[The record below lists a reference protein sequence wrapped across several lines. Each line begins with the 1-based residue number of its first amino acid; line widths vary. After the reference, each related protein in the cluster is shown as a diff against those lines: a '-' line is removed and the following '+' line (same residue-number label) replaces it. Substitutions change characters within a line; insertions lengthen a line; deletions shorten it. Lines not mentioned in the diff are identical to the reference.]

1 MLPRVSIVIPCF
13 NHGSYLPDSLLNLE
27 PTSTFYEVIIV
38 DDGSTDPETIKTLGI
53 YRDQHFNIINQ
64 ENKGL
69 AAARNTGISY
79 AKGEFI
85 MLLDAD
91 NMLELDYL
99 KNAVKVFESDPSV
112 DVVYSDAEYFGSKSG
127 KWIVGE
133 FNLQRLMIANF
144 IDACAMVRKS
154 VFDQLGG
161 YDTKMKEI
169 KSGWED
175 WEMWLRI
182 AFAGKRFRYF
192 PQVGF
197 RYRVS
202 PNSMIVGIRN
212 NYEVRNNLTDYLHK
226 KYPAHLGQQYITEF
240 VIKRFKPHPF
250 HFLIKLSMISW
261 FKTRYQKLL
270 SRNKIIKG
278 I

>member
-1 MLPRVSIVIPCF
+1 MSIVIPCF
-13 NHGSYLPDSLLNLE
+13 NHGSYLPDTLFNLE
-27 PTSTFYEVIIV
+27 PQNTFYEVIIV
-38 DDGSTDPETIKTLGI
+38 NDGSTDSETLKILETYGTQNYK
-53 YRDQHFNIINQ
+53 IINQ

-79 AKGEFI
+79 AMGEFI

-91 NMLELDYL
+91 NIVELDFL
-99 KNAVKVFESDPSV
+99 KKAVTVFESDLSV
-112 DVVYSDAEYFGSKSG
+112 DVVYSDAEYFGTKTG

-133 FNLQRLMIANF
+133 FNLQRLMITNF

-169 KSGWED
+169 KSGLED

-182 AFAGKRFRYF
+182 AFSGKQFRYL
-192 PQVGF
+192 QQIGF

-202 PNSMIVGIRN
+202 PDSMIVGIRN
-212 NYEVRNNLTDYLHK
+212 NYEIRNKLTDYLHK

-240 VIKRFKPHPF
+240 VLKRFKPHPL
-250 HFLIKLSMISW
+250 HFLIKLSMIAW

-270 SRNKIIKG
+270 NKNKIIEG

>member
-1 MLPRVSIVIPCF
+1 MSPRISIIIPCY
-13 NHGSYLPDSLLNLE
+13 NHGKYLPDALFNLD
-27 PTSTFYEVIIV
+27 PKNTFYELIIV
-38 DDGSTDPETIKTLGI
+38 NDGSTEKETIKTLESFRARN
-53 YRDQHFNIINQ
+53 YKIIDQ
-64 ENKGL
+64 ENMGL
-69 AAARNTGISY
+69 AAARNTGISS

-91 NMLELDYL
+91 NSIDLDFL
-99 KNAVKVFESDPSV
+99 KKAVQVFESEPSV
-112 DVVYSDAEYFGSKSG
+112 DVVYSDAEYFGTKSG
-127 KWIVGE
+127 KWVVGE

-182 AFAGKRFRYF
+182 AFSGKKFRYL
-192 PQVGF
+192 PQIGF
-197 RYRVS
+197 RYRVTS
-202 PNSMIVGIRN
+202 DSMIEGIKN
-212 NYEVRNNLTDYLHK
+212 NYENRNRLTDYLHK
-226 KYPAHLGQQYITEF
+226 KYPAHLGQKFITDF
-240 VIKRFKPHPF
+240 VLKRFKPHPL
-250 HFLIKLSMISW
+250 HFLIKLSMIAW
-261 FKTRYQKLL
+261 FNARYQKLL
-270 SRNKIIKG
+270 KKNKIVEG